1 MDCAYLG
8 LTDEARKLVIHDL
21 TNQDS
26 RQKFP
31 AFWDKGHDYAPDEDI
46 GGNGEQ
52 TLQLMLMQT
61 EGKKILLLPAWP
73 KDWNCTF
80 KLHVPYK
87 TTVSGRVEG
96 GKVLDLVVDPDAR
109 KSDVIVRQ

>member
-1 MDCAYLG
+1 
-8 LTDEARKLVIHDL
+8 
-21 TNQDS
+21 
-26 RQKFP
+26 
-31 AFWDKGHDYAPDEDI
+31 
-46 GGNGEQ
+46 
-52 TLQLMLMQT
+52 MLIQN

-80 KLHVPYK
+80 KLHSPYK

-96 GKVLDLVVDPDAR
+96 GKIQDLVVDPDSR